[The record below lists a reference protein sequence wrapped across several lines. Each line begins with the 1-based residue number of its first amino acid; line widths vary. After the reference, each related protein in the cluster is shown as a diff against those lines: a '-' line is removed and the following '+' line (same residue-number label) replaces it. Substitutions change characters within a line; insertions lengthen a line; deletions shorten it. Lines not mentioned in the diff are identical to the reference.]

1 LVASASEGLSDR
13 FWALRGVIGCDGG
26 DFEGTAGDQG
36 TTTDRYGDGGRRE
49 EGGVEVACDVGM
61 LTAWGEAKPTTKE
74 LVAVARVT

>member
-1 LVASASEGLSDR
+1 LVASAGEGLSDR

-36 TTTDRYGDGGRRE
+36 TTTDQYGDGGRRE
-49 EGGVEVACDVGM
+49 EGGVE
-61 LTAWGEAKPTTKE
+61 AKATTNE